1 MQKQFVL
8 MFLNIVNK
16 RNDIINRQIIRRVM
30 VNYDFDNNI
39 FISLNYFSDH
49 GSRQVTGYYEQNNNT
64 NQSNFVSMV
73 SSELNNEEDESMCI
87 STTTITKY
95 S

>member
-1 MQKQFVL
+1 M
-8 MFLNIVNK
+8 
-16 RNDIINRQIIRRVM
+16 IN
-30 VNYDFDNNI
+30 NDFDNSI

-49 GSRQVTGYYEQNNNT
+49 GSREATDYYGQNNNT

-73 SSELNNEEDESMCI
+73 SSELNNEEDESMYI
-87 STTTITKY
+87 STTTIAKY